1 MMRKL
6 LVLTAV
12 TALVAGTTGCH
23 CCDWFRR
30 GAMYPATPA
39 PVMCDPC
46 CPADPCVP
54 CDPCAPAT
62 YGTPAVTYGT
72 PAVTYGTDPGTVL
85 PGPGPVPPQG

>member
-12 TALVAGTTGCH
+12 AVLVASAIGCQ

-46 CPADPCVP
+46 CPADPGVAP

-62 YGTPAVTYGT
+62 YGMAPATYGT
-72 PAVTYGTDPGTVL
+72 APATVL
-85 PGPGPVPPQG
+85 PGPGPLPPG